1 MTYSQLPQRHALSPK
16 DRLSHQLSHPL
27 SHPLSYQPIG
37 VFDSGAGGLTV
48 LKELE
53 RRLPNEPLLYLGDT
67 ARVPYGTRSP
77 EEIIEFARQIIAW
90 MVGHNVKMVV
100 MACNTSS
107 ALALET
113 MRQEFDLP
121 ILGLIQPAAA
131 LAVSQ
136 GQRIGVIA
144 TPTTAKSHAYRDAIK
159 ERSPET
165 AIWEVGC
172 PEFVPIVEGDR
183 IHAPETMPIV
193 RTYLQPLL
201 DQGIDSLVY
210 GCTHYP
216 HLAPVLDQ
224 ILPDAIAR
232 IDPAV
237 SIVEEATQVLDQQ
250 QLHHTGPQQSH
261 RFYVT
266 GEQQQFSALATQ
278 WLSTPPTVEKVSLDS
293 TNPTPI
299 YPMPVAI

>member
-1 MTYSQLPQRHALSPK
+1 MTHSKASRT
-16 DRLSHQLSHPL
+16 SHFAPDYRGN
-27 SHPLSYQPIG
+27 YQPIG

-53 RRLPNEPLLYLGDT
+53 RQLPNEPLLYLGDT

-77 EEIIEFARQIIAW
+77 EEIVEFARQIISW
-90 MVGHNVKMVV
+90 MAGRNVKMVV

-121 ILGLIQPAAA
+121 ILGLIQPAAE
-131 LAVSQ
+131 LAISQ

-144 TPTTAKSHAYRDAIK
+144 TPTTAKSHAYRDAIQR
-159 ERSPET
+159 RSPNT
-165 AIWEVGC
+165 AVWEVGC
-172 PEFVPIVEGDR
+172 PEFVPIVEEGR
-183 IHAPETMPIV
+183 ISNPETLDTV
-193 RTYLQPLL
+193 RTYVQPLL

-224 ILPDAIAR
+224 ILPEAIAR
-232 IDPAV
+232 IDPAL
-237 SIVEEATQVLDQQ
+237 SIVREATQILNQLD
-250 QLHHTGPQQSH
+250 LHHMGPLQSH
-261 RFYVT
+261 KFYVT
-266 GEQQQFSALATQ
+266 GDQEQFSILANQWLNEPPIVEQVSLAT
-278 WLSTPPTVEKVSLDS
+278 TT
-293 TNPTPI
+293 PTPI
-299 YPMPVAI
+299 YPIPVAI

>member
-1 MTYSQLPQRHALSPK
+1 MIHSQTS
-16 DRLSHQLSHPL
+16 RLSIPSSP
-27 SHPLSYQPIG
+27 SRDSEQPIG

-53 RRLPNEPLLYLGDT
+53 RQLPNEPLLYLGDT

-77 EEIIEFARQIIAW
+77 EEIIEFSRQIIRW
-90 MVGHNVKMVV
+90 MVSRNVKMVV

-113 MRQEFDLP
+113 VRQEFDLP
-121 ILGLIQPAAA
+121 ILGLIDPAAE
-131 LAVSQ
+131 LAVNQ
-136 GQRIGVIA
+136 GKRIGVIA
-144 TPTTAKSHAYRDAIK
+144 TPGTAKSHAYRNAIQR
-159 ERSPET
+159 RSPET
-165 AIWEVGC
+165 AVWEVGC
-172 PEFVPIVEGDR
+172 PEFVPIVEANR
-183 IHAPETMPIV
+183 IHEPETLAIV

-224 ILPDAIAR
+224 ILPAAIVR

-237 SIVEEATQVLDQQ
+237 SIVQEAERTLDQLN
-250 QLHHTGPQQSH
+250 LHHTGPQTTN

-266 GEQQQFSALATQ
+266 GNDPANFAQLASQ
-278 WLSTPPTVEKVSLDS
+278 WLNISPTIETISLGTPQ
-293 TNPTPI
+293 PTPI
-299 YPMPVAI
+299 YPIPVAI